1 MSTFA
6 SDPETLATCPSPSF
20 WPGIATGV
28 TIGVVVATMA
38 EAVSVSC
45 IVGLAVLPAGAD
57 MRYAV
62 TVTVSP
68 AFVFK
73 KLTVATAAEA
83 VEVSFVSCV
92 DVAAESVSEPA

>member
-1 MSTFA
+1 
-6 SDPETLATCPSPSF
+6 
-20 WPGIATGV
+20 
-28 TIGVVVATMA
+28 
-38 EAVSVSC
+38 
-45 IVGLAVLPAGAD
+45 